1 MLKMS
6 LMEYKMKHHLRKI
19 TNSPSHYWGTLLSL
33 YYLILKIHIVCY
45 VLLGLDYK
53 TLEHKYKFGSIYI
66 IVKLL

>member
-1 MLKMS
+1 MSKMS

-45 VLLGLDYK
+45 VLLGSLR
-53 TLEHKYKFGSIYI
+53 L
-66 IVKLL
+66 